1 LSEVFPSLTLI
12 EMILQLQEHV
22 GWSIL

>member
-1 LSEVFPSLTLI
+1 
-12 EMILQLQEHV
+12 MILQLQEHV